1 MCGIVCGNIVDN
13 EFINR
18 ALTSLSPR
26 GPDGNGVVKIDNV
39 FLGHTLLSI
48 FTEDPVT
55 QPIWSNDKTVVGC
68 VNGEIYNYRILRRI
82 LENNGYV
89 FETDSDSEVLV
100 HGIHWKG
107 KEFVKYLDGEFC
119 FVTYNTKSK
128 SWICAVDSFS
138 TKPLKYYLDKNSFFI
153 ASNATTIS
161 ALGIDLDIDIES
173 CLFSF
178 ASQCLPNGKTL
189 YKNIFTIPPSYI
201 LSIDDDLNSSLE
213 KYACSDNFDSD
224 LDNIEFLLES
234 AILGRSPKYK
244 KLAVALSSGID
255 SSSIAYY
262 LKKNDF
268 DFQCFSID
276 FPESIYSESNDI
288 KKFCKRHN
296 ISTTFVNI
304 SGNDLILNFPTV
316 ILNSENLSMNPHAV
330 GKYLMNKEMIN
341 QGYKVC
347 LTGDGADE
355 LFYGYSHF
363 HTDNKFQF
371 ILDSSNTGSKY
382 LEIFS
387 ESFKKVFNLSCIL
400 AESKGSVQDLYYKY
414 WLSEYGLK
422 ILGDSQSASVGQEHR
437 YPFLDRDM
445 HSHINSIKDFRS
457 LNYPSKQVLRNIVE
471 KWDKELANI
480 PKRPFI
486 SPIIDKNWLHLFE
499 KYVFENNKFFELG
512 FFERDKLIPYIQQLK
527 SETFPSSIILSQI
540 LSLGILCNG

>member
-1 MCGIVCGNIVDN
+1 MCGIVCGNIVDD

-18 ALTSLSPR
+18 ALISLSSR

-48 FTEDPVT
+48 FTENPT
-55 QPIWSNDKTVVGC
+55 AQPIWSNDKTVVGC

-89 FETDSDSEVLV
+89 FDTDSDSEVLV

-128 SWICAVDSFS
+128 LWICAVDTFS
-138 TKPLKYYLDKNSFFI
+138 TKPLKYYLDRTSFFI
-153 ASNATTIS
+153 ASNAK
-161 ALGIDLDIDIES
+161 ALFELGIKLHIDNES

-189 YKNIFTIPPSYI
+189 FKNILTIPPSYI
-201 LSIDDDLNSSLE
+201 LTIDDDLNSSLE
-213 KYACSDNFDSD
+213 KYACSDSFDTD

-234 AILGRSPKYK
+234 AILGRVPKYK

-262 LKKNDF
+262 LKKNEF

-276 FPESIYSESNDI
+276 FPGSMYSESSDI
-288 KKFCKRHN
+288 LEFCKRHD
-296 ISTTFVNI
+296 ISTMFVNI
-304 SGNDLILNFPTV
+304 TDKDLISNFPIV
-316 ILNSENLSMNPHAV
+316 VLNSENLSMNPHAV
-330 GKYLMNKEMIN
+330 GKYLMNKEMLR

-363 HTDNKFQF
+363 HTDNEFQF
-371 ILDSSNTGSKY
+371 LIDSANIGKKY
-382 LEIFS
+382 LDIFSKSSEEIF
-387 ESFKKVFNLSCIL
+387 NLNCISN
-400 AESKGSVQDLYYKY
+400 EIQGSAQDLYYKY

-422 ILGDSQSASVGQEHR
+422 ILGDSQSASIGQEHR

-445 HSHINSIKDFRS
+445 HTHINSIRNFRS
-457 LNYPSKQVLRNIVE
+457 LNYPSKQVLRKIVS
-471 KWDKELANI
+471 KWDHVLAGI
-480 PKRPFI
+480 PKKPFI

-499 KYVFENNKFFELG
+499 SYVFENNIFFDLDL
-512 FFERDKLIPYIQQLK
+512 FERNKMITYIRQLK